1 MIIRGTTPTLRFGL
15 PFDADMI
22 ANGFVVIQQ
31 EEVTVVEKELSDCE
45 CGGKTVSAKLTQ
57 EDTLKLSSDMNA
69 EISIVV
75 KTTDGER
82 LETRTPFV
90 ERVVDTVKGEVI

>member
-31 EEVTVVEKELSDCE
+31 GKITVVEKELSDCE
-45 CGGKTVSAKLTQ
+45 CGGRTVSAKLTQ
-57 EDTLKLSSDMNA
+57 EDTLELSSEQNA

-75 KTTDGER
+75 KTTGGER
-82 LETRTPFV
+82 LETETPFF
-90 ERVVDTVKGEVI
+90 ERVVDTVKDGVI

>member
-1 MIIRGTTPTLRFGL
+1 MIIRGTTPTLRFDL

-31 EEVTVVEKELSDCE
+31 GEVTVVEKEISDCE
-45 CGGKTVSAKLTQ
+45 CGGKTVSAKFTQ
-57 EDTLKLSSDMNA
+57 EDTLKLASGMNA

-75 KTTDGER
+75 KTTGGER
-82 LETRTPFV
+82 LETETPFI
-90 ERVVDTVKGEVI
+90 ERVVDTVKDGVI